1 MPLARTKIT
10 CNLDIANG
18 NAYLDYVQIPD
29 GSMNITA
36 QFAYSGLDDNVTVS
50 LQQSLDGSNYDNI
63 VDMVLDKDDTSATLN
78 VMNVLT
84 TWVRFKI
91 TVGEAKTGII
101 SDCFFS
107 FN

>member
-10 CNLDIANG
+10 CNLPIADG
-18 NAYLDYVQIPD
+18 DAFLPYLQVPD

-36 QFAYSGLDDNVTVS
+36 QIAYVGLDADVTLT
-50 LQQSLDGSNYDNI
+50 LQQSLDGSNFDN
-63 VDMVLDKDDTSATLN
+63 VTSLVLDKDDTSATLN
-78 VMNVLT
+78 VMNLLT

-91 TVGEAKTGII
+91 TVSTAKTGTIT
-101 SDCFFS
+101 DCYFS

>member
-10 CNLDIANG
+10 CNLNIADG
-18 NAYLDYVQIPD
+18 DTYLDYVQVPD
-29 GSMNITA
+29 GSMNLTA
-36 QFAYSGLDDNVTVS
+36 QFSYSGLDDNVTVS
-50 LQQSLDGSNYDNI
+50 LQQSLDGSNYDNV

-91 TVGEAKTGII
+91 TVGNAKTGTIK
-101 SDCFFS
+101 DCYFS

>member
-18 NAYLDYVQIPD
+18 DAYLDYVQVPD

-50 LQQSLDGSNYDNI
+50 LQQSLDGSNFDNV